1 MSDHPIE
8 SMMNTTM
15 EKIKTMVDAST
26 MIGDPI
32 TTPDGTVII
41 SVSKVSYGF
50 ASGGSDFVSK
60 NAASK
65 DLFGGGAGA
74 AAVCGL
80 GLAILGRRAAGVRR
94 AAHAVERHGL
104 VERNAVFPESACDIH
119 FVKRYRVLFVHI
131 IVLSRDKNFKSQY
144 DFLGSTR
151 IPQNSQNW

>member
-41 SVSKVSYGF
+41 PVSKVSYGF

-74 AAVCGL
+74 GITLTPVAF
-80 GLAILGRRAAGVRR
+80 LAIHEGEVKLCRWIPLTAPPTVWWEWCRMSWIKSADCFPKKTKRKRNSLRRSLPSPV
-94 AAHAVERHGL
+94 
-104 VERNAVFPESACDIH
+104 
-119 FVKRYRVLFVHI
+119 
-131 IVLSRDKNFKSQY
+131 
-144 DFLGSTR
+144 
-151 IPQNSQNW
+151 

>member
-32 TTPDGTVII
+32 TTPDGTVIHPGFP
-41 SVSKVSYGF
+41 KVSYGF

-65 DLFGGGAGA
+65 DLF
-74 AAVCGL
+74 
-80 GLAILGRRAAGVRR
+80 AAGGRWDYPD
-94 AAHAVERHGL
+94 AG
-104 VERNAVFPESACDIH
+104 
-119 FVKRYRVLFVHI
+119 
-131 IVLSRDKNFKSQY
+131 
-144 DFLGSTR
+144 
-151 IPQNSQNW
+151 